1 MFQFCFPKNPLA
13 ISSHCYELFARFP
26 SSFSIEHLAYSFRDD
41 ARRGGERSRE
51 GWEFKARD
59 ADDTDDNI
67 RPWVSNDTKAA
78 LTYTV
83 YDFCYCLLND

>member
-1 MFQFCFPKNPLA
+1 MKNYIRTDIL
-13 ISSHCYELFARFP
+13 SNLLFDVA
-26 SSFSIEHLAYSFRDD
+26 SIHIRIAYSYRDD

-67 RPWVSNDTKAA
+67 RPWVCYTGSTK
-78 LTYTV
+78 
-83 YDFCYCLLND
+83 DFSTFRLFSWNSV